1 MATTVAQAQPV
12 RDEDLAQKVQAENLA
27 TAAVFLTAVGI
38 NADPAGKYD
47 ESVLIE
53 FINERGW
60 TIRLNGADDDWGAEV
75 KAEISPE
82 ENWYGV
88 AADSDRVT
96 ALALALAALL
106 DADWPEQEPTVR
118 IEGA

>member
-1 MATTVAQAQPV
+1 MATTLAQTV

-27 TAAVFLTAVGI
+27 KAAVTLARVGI
-38 NADPAGKYD
+38 GADATGNYD
-47 ESVLIE
+47 ESALIE
-53 FINERGW
+53 FVNERGW

-75 KAEISPE
+75 KAKVYPD

-88 AADSDRVT
+88 AADTDRVT

-106 DADWPEQEPTVR
+106 DAPWSEQEPTVR
-118 IEGA
+118 IEGV